1 MPINNSRPLHA
12 LFDGIRKCCLISC
25 DELNI
30 SWSFSL
36 SKGYYVC
43 IVQTDFSNLTKHPI
57 LLGIVTRCRRV
68 EINLYA
74 KDFVSSTFKCILKIH
89 SNNFFFLISLAYNT
103 VRFDQRFRLE
113 KHRKRLSFS
122 IWVLV
127 INTVN
132 SDTIW

>member
-12 LFDGIRKCCLISC
+12 LFDGIRKCCLFSC

-30 SWSFSL
+30 SWPCSL

-43 IVQTDFSNLTKHPI
+43 IVRTNFSNLTKHLI
-57 LLGIVTRCRRV
+57 LLGVLTHCRRV

-89 SNNFFFLISLAYNT
+89 SNNFFLISLAYNT

-113 KHRKRLSFS
+113 KHRKRLSFLF
-122 IWVLV
+122 WVLV
-127 INTVN
+127 INIVN

>member
-1 MPINNSRPLHA
+1 MPINNFRPLYA
-12 LFDGIRKCCLISC
+12 LFDGIRKCCLFSC

-30 SWSFSL
+30 SWPCSL

-43 IVQTDFSNLTKHPI
+43 IVRTNFSNLTKHLI
-57 LLGIVTRCRRV
+57 LLGVFTRCRRV

-89 SNNFFFLISLAYNT
+89 SNNFFLISLAYNT

-113 KHRKRLSFS
+113 KHRKRLSFLF
-122 IWVLV
+122 WVLV
-127 INTVN
+127 INIVN